1 MWPTWPVL
9 FGPLVCESV
18 KDVYRMVTQKY
29 GKEVRNRG
37 GTERN
42 LWRGKFSAALAYVPS
57 SLGLGRRI
65 GETFLLVMSGKL
77 GSV

>member
-1 MWPTWPVL
+1 
-9 FGPLVCESV
+9 
-18 KDVYRMVTQKY
+18 MVTQKY